1 VRVLV
6 IVVAALA
13 TLGLAAFGVIAAQR
27 ATQHGGVLLAA
38 SGTHAATALAAK
50 PAAAPAPKVA
60 QASVAAPLQAP
71 IAAPTVTPP
80 APVPAA
86 APTRI
91 AEAQNANPGAPSA
104 APTPTPQAGSQG
116 AAAKPAAPA
125 CDKPGGMG
133 LARTVQIDTTGG
145 PAFGFE
151 HFKQYDFL
159 AEHEVVLTFD
169 DGPWPGNTA
178 AVIKALTD
186 QCVKATFF
194 EIGEHATWHPE
205 ISKIVAEAGMTIG
218 SHTWSH
224 KDLARNPYASNIEL
238 AKQEIEMGVSAVHK
252 AVGGPIAPFFRFPD
266 LQQPPEL
273 LAYLGSRN
281 ISTFSTDLDSFDFK
295 MRRPE
300 QVIKSVMTK
309 LEKRG
314 KGIVLMHDFQH
325 ATAEA
330 MPELLRQLKAAGFK
344 IVHMVPKAPVTTLA
358 KYDDM
363 LRQQDKMDATN
374 TRPQNSVVKTI
385 SGN

>member
-1 VRVLV
+1 VLV

-13 TLGLAAFGVIAAQR
+13 TLGLAAFGVIAAQ
-27 ATQHGGVLLAA
+27 HGGTLLAA
-38 SGTHAATALAAK
+38 SGTQAAPLPASMPAAT
-50 PAAAPAPKVA
+50 APAPKVA
-60 QASVAAPLQAP
+60 QTSIAAPLQAP
-71 IAAPTVTPP
+71 IAAPTVAAP
-80 APVPAA
+80 APAPAV
-86 APTRI
+86 APTRL
-91 AEAQNANPGAPSA
+91 AEVQNGNPGASA
-104 APTPTPQAGSQG
+104 ATPAPPPQAGAQG
-116 AAAKPAAPA
+116 SAAKPAAPG
-125 CDKPGGMG
+125 CDKPGAMG

-159 AEHEVVLTFD
+159 NEHEVVLTFD
-169 DGPWPGNTA
+169 DGPWPGSTP

-186 QCVKATFF
+186 QCLKATFF

-238 AKQEIEMGVSAVHK
+238 AKQEIEMGVSAVHH

-266 LQQPPEL
+266 LQQPPDL
-273 LAYLGSRN
+273 LTYLGSRN

-300 QVIKSVMTK
+300 LVIKSVMTK

-325 ATAEA
+325 NTAEA
-330 MPELLRQLKAAGFK
+330 LPELLRQLKAAGFK
-344 IVHMVPKAPVTTLA
+344 IVHMVPKEPVTTLA

-363 LRQQDKMDATN
+363 LHQQDKMDATN